1 MVVRKHTQLP
11 FVLDEVENFDFKS
24 TYMSSVDFLLNFS
37 KFNLFEISP
46 FEKFTVD
53 FSSSPGGGYGLQS
66 A

>member
-53 FSSSPGGGYGLQS
+53 FFC
-66 A
+66 